1 MVSTQP
7 KAMNT
12 QQIHSSAMHP
22 KDPIEGIVVAGKES
36 PERHEGLRR
45 TGWEGRDPRKGRAG
59 QVNLSQ
65 RHEKLTESSTDAPSD
80 LLTAS
85 A

>member
-1 MVSTQP
+1 MSTQPEAASGIMVSTQP

-12 QQIHSSAMHP
+12 QLIHSSAMHP

-45 TGWEGRDPRKGRAG
+45 TG
-59 QVNLSQ
+59 
-65 RHEKLTESSTDAPSD
+65 
-80 LLTAS
+80 
-85 A
+85 